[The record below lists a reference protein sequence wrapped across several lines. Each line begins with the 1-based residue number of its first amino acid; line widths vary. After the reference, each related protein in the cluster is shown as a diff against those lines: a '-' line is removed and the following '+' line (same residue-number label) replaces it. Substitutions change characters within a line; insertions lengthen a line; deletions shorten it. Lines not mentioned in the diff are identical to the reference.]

1 MTAHEIYEAE
11 VDGSTAARQVG
22 RILATLI
29 GAAALIAGAFMAWV
43 PNRTGDKIT
52 DKALVQ
58 TDFSGQGDLIKAVG
72 GLSILIALVALVG
85 LVDRTGWLTRLAG
98 ASALIVFVMF
108 GVQAY
113 RYYGRNLGTAA
124 DNLRAGAWLVLAAAV
139 LLLIGGFLGARV
151 VRVPTAVAASE
162 RPARRDKHHV

>member
-11 VDGSTAARQVG
+11 VDGNTAARQAG
-22 RILATLI
+22 RIIATLI
-29 GAAALIAGAFMAWV
+29 GAAALIGGAFMTWI

-58 TDFSGQGDLIKAVG
+58 TDFTGQGDLMKAVG

-98 ASALIVFVMF
+98 AASLVVFVMF

-113 RYYGRNLGTAA
+113 RYYGRGLGTVA
-124 DNLRAGAWLVLAAAV
+124 DNLRPGAWLVLAAAAV
-139 LLLIGGFLGARV
+139 LLIGGFLGARV

-162 RPARRDKHHV
+162 RSARRERRHV